1 MHVCGLAPCR
11 CGQATGWGIGNRGQ
25 VLRRC
30 GGTAAVLRRYC
41 GSGLRHAYEYVEP
54 ARPYSYIYQGES
66 ETLDHVLVT
75 PSLYSHLVEVEV
87 LHINADYPPAIPGDP
102 SPRRVSDH
110 DPLVVVFS
118 LQP

>member
-1 MHVCGLAPCR
+1 MQQPIAYVVV
-11 CGQATGWGIGNRGQ
+11 IGDLNSYYNSRP
-25 VLRRC
+25 LN
-30 GGTAAVLRRYC
+30 TLLDN
-41 GSGLRHAYEYVEP
+41 GLRHAYEYVEP

-66 ETLDHVLVT
+66 ETLDHILVT

-110 DPLVVVFS
+110 DPLIVVFS